1 MRRPWNGFAGFVGT
15 GVMLTLLVVVV
26 FAVLQWLQVPSGQ
39 LLDWIVGI
47 ASCWWLLVVVTVPWN
62 IHFQAREVVYDAAR
76 SEEREIAVRPEQV
89 AYARRWVGR
98 SLLIAVALHLLS
110 ALALYAL
117 AAAGISQVGYIT
129 AFAALLLTGL
139 RPLARAYA
147 YVADRLSAIGRE
159 LRYPRDDVAKLLSDV
174 EDLRGRLQHIED
186 AINLD
191 APQSWAAQVRGQL
204 DDLRAHGA
212 TTRAALDELRAANQ
226 LEHQRLAREA
236 QGAIAQLSVDS
247 QFLGHVREIIRFV
260 KEA

>member
-1 MRRPWNGFAGFVGT
+1 MRRPWNGFAGFLGT
-15 GVMLTLLVVVV
+15 GVVLTLLVVLV
-26 FAVLQWLQVPSGQ
+26 FGVLQWLGVPSGQ

-62 IHFQAREVVYDAAR
+62 IHFQAREVVYEAAR
-76 SEEREIAVRPEQV
+76 SEQGQIAVRPDQV
-89 AYARRWVGR
+89 AYARGWVGR
-98 SLLIAVALHLLS
+98 SLAIAVALHLLS
-110 ALALYAL
+110 AGALYAL
-117 AAAGISQVGYIT
+117 AAAGISQVGYVT

-159 LRYPRDDVAKLLSDV
+159 LRYPRDDVKKLLDDV
-174 EDLRGRLQHIED
+174 EELKGRLQQVED
-186 AINLD
+186 ALNLE
-191 APQSWAAQVRGQL
+191 AAHSWAAQQRDAL
-204 DDLRAHGA
+204 AELRAQSSA
-212 TTRAALDELRAANQ
+212 ARAALDDLGAANQ

>member
-1 MRRPWNGFAGFVGT
+1 MRRPWNGFAGFLGT
-15 GVMLTLLVVVV
+15 GIMLTLLVLVAFVL
-26 FAVLQWLQVPSGQ
+26 LQWLQVPSGQ
-39 LLDWIVGI
+39 LLDWLVGI

-62 IHFQAREVVYDAAR
+62 IHFQAREVVYEAAR
-76 SEEREIAVRPEQV
+76 SEERDIGVRAEQV
-89 AYARRWVGR
+89 AYARSWVGR
-98 SLLIAVALHLLS
+98 SLLIAVALHLIS
-110 ALALYAL
+110 AAALYAL
-117 AAAGISQVGYIT
+117 AAAGISPVGYIT

-159 LRYPRDDVAKLLSDV
+159 LRYPRDDVTKLLGDV
-174 EDLRGRLQHIED
+174 EGIKGRLERVEA
-186 AINLD
+186 AINAD
-191 APQSWAAQVRGQL
+191 EPNSWAAQQRDAL
-204 DDLRAHGA
+204 AELRAQSSA
-212 TTRAALDELRAANQ
+212 TRAALDDLRAANQ